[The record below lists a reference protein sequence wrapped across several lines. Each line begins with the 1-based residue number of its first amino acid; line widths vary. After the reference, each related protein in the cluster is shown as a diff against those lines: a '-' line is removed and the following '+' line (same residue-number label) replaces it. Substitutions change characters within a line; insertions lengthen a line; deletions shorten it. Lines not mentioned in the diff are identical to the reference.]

1 MKPDKDTQK
10 VEKLELAV
18 KIIILAALVLGFLKM
33 PSAFYEKQRLFC
45 FILFVFLLIVDAFLE
60 KYISTSISFFGVF
73 LFNPFFTLGLTGFMW
88 DKFELWLILILNLWI
103 VYDIYRF
110 YFITQNS
117 PTAGTPWIMKRAIFD
132 AEAGIY
138 IIQSSGYIY
147 EVPPA
152 LMDKLREHFQK
163 SNIATI
169 ADWHLKLPPEEKK
182 TVVKRIV
189 RSSDMSISS
198 KHKVAFR

>member
-1 MKPDKDTQK
+1 MKPDKDTPK

-18 KIIILAALVLGFLKM
+18 KIIILCAIALGFFKM
-33 PSAFYEKQRLFC
+33 PTPFYEKQRLLC
-45 FILFVFLLIVDAFLE
+45 FILFVFLIIVDAFLE

-73 LFNPFFTLGLTGFMW
+73 LFNPFFKLGLTGFMW
-88 DKFELWLILILNLWI
+88 DKFELWLIVIINLWI
-103 VYDIYRF
+103 VYDVYRL
-110 YFITQNS
+110 YFIQQQTS
-117 PTAGTPWIMKRAIFD
+117 PATPWIMKRARYD

-147 EVPPA
+147 EIPPV
-152 LMDKLREHFQK
+152 LIDKLKEHFEK

-169 ADWHLKLPPEEKK
+169 ADWHLKLPPEDKK

-189 RSSDMSISS
+189 RSSDMPIMS
-198 KHKVAFR
+198 KQKIAFR